1 MPHFTQLPTISGKKL
16 IRLLQKAGWI
26 VQRRA
31 KHGVALTKRFTDRT
45 RVTIVPDTNTPLDD
59 GTLSAILG
67 YKQTG
72 IGKKG
77 LLDLVNKFGI

>member
-1 MPHFTQLPTISGKKL
+1 MPKYTQLPTISGKKL
-16 IRLLQKAGWI
+16 VKLLRKDGWV

-31 KHGVALTKRFTDRT
+31 KHGVALVKRFSGRI
-45 RVTIVPDTNTPLDD
+45 RVTIVPDSVARLDD

-67 YKQTG
+67 SKQTR

-77 LLDLVNKFGI
+77 LLDLVNKHGI